1 MILKVL
7 GSSSRGNCYV
17 LENEREALILEAGI
31 RFSEVKR
38 ALNFNVSK
46 VAGCLITHEHADHA
60 AHVSE
65 VLKACIPVYTSAG
78 TAKNLTV
85 KGDRLPLL
93 CEAGTLLQLGTFR
106 IIPFEA
112 KHDAAEPLGFF
123 IDHPETGRVLFATD
137 TFYIPNTFAGL
148 NNILIEANYRK
159 DILDKQIESGKVS
172 LAQRNRTIRSHMSYE
187 NCLKTLLANDITKV
201 NNIVLI
207 HLSDG
212 NSYASEFQKGIQ
224 EATGKTTHIADKGMI
239 LNFNKTPF

>member
-46 VAGCLITHEHADHA
+46 VVGCLITHEHADHA

-93 CEAGTLLQLGTFR
+93 CEAGTLLQLGAFQ

-137 TFYIPNTFAGL
+137 TYYLPCKFAGL
-148 NNILIEANYRK
+148 NNILIEANYRR
-159 DILDKQIESGKVS
+159 DILDRQIESGKVS
-172 LAQRNRTIRSHMSYE
+172 LAQRNRTIRSHLSYE
-187 NCLKTLLANDITKV
+187 NCLKTLLANDISKV

-224 EATGKTTHIADKGMI
+224 KATGKTTHIADKGMI
-239 LNFNKTPF
+239 INFNKTPF

>member
-93 CEAGTLLQLGTFR
+93 CEAGTLLQLGAFR

-137 TFYIPNTFAGL
+137 TYYLPCKFAGL
-148 NNILIEANYRK
+148 NNVLIECHY
-159 DILDKQIESGKVS
+159 DLDQLERNIAAGLIPSVG
-172 LAQRNRTIRSHMSYE
+172 RNRTKKSHFSYQHWIE
-187 NCLKTLLANDITKV
+187 SLQANDIKAV
-201 NNIVLI
+201 NNIVLL
-207 HLSDG
+207 HLADG
-212 NSYASEFQKGIQ
+212 NSNAKAFAKGIKA
-224 EATGKTTHIADKGMI
+224 ATGKSVYVAEPGLEIP
-239 LNFNKTPF
+239 FNKTPF